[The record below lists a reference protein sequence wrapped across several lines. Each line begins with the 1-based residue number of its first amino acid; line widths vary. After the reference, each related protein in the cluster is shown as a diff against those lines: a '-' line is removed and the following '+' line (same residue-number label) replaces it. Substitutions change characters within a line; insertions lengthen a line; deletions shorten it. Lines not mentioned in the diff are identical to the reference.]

1 MSQGY
6 VGPCYAKVGRMV
18 GNEIMKLGLG
28 QAIILVLSVDTY
40 ERYNT
45 NKFQQMYYK
54 ALQSNLQYEI
64 MNVLLLTT
72 SVGKTKHILPTLTY
86 GMLYA
91 LIYAYM

>member
-1 MSQGY
+1 
-6 VGPCYAKVGRMV
+6 
-18 GNEIMKLGLG
+18 
-28 QAIILVLSVDTY
+28 
-40 ERYNT
+40 
-45 NKFQQMYYK
+45 MYYK